1 MAYFCNIIAFK
12 NNLNMKMLKHSW
24 LLAFALSALLF
35 TACDKDDEDHDHGDN
50 KITINILEP
59 GNGEVMANPAEVHIH
74 IEVEAT
80 DENHDIEIEL
90 HPEGDVSD
98 KILDVKLHKH
108 DQKIDFEQDV
118 DLSSYPA
125 GTEFHL
131 EVKAC
136 LDHDCDETERADVEF
151 KI

>member
-1 MAYFCNIIAFK
+1 
-12 NNLNMKMLKHSW
+12 MKMLKNSW
-24 LLAFALSALLF
+24 LMAFALSALVF
-35 TACDKDDEDHDHGDN
+35 TACDKDDDDHDHDHGDN

-59 GNGEVMANPAEVHIH
+59 GNDETVADASDVHIH

-80 DENHDIEIEL
+80 DEAHDIEIEL

-98 KILDVKLHKH
+98 KILNEKLHKH
-108 DQKIDFEQDV
+108 DQKVVFEQDL

-136 LDHDCDETERADVEF
+136 ADHDCDEAEFADVEF